1 MKGYVNTDPATK
13 HQKCLPIGFFK
24 KLIQNKASTLTTA
37 IGQLAVG
44 ALFFGMRSCEY
55 SKVHGD
61 RKTKLLT
68 VKDIRFFRGRKEIK
82 KDISTFYNRATSVS
96 ICFRMQK
103 NDEKEAVVTMHRSS
117 KGLCPVKTWGEIV
130 DRVLSYPRANQNSPV
145 NLVEIETTKKP
156 KYVQIRSSDIL
167 KHIRN
172 TVTQIGED
180 KLGFTAKE
188 VGTHSIRSSFAMF
201 LHLNGIRS
209 DKIMLQGR
217 WRSTAFLT
225 YIRVQVTEF
234 SLGLSD
240 KMNKTRDFYTVP
252 EDRYDH
258 TGQHYYQVD
267 HNVNRQ
273 NTFPTHNPGIMAF

>member
-1 MKGYVNTDPATK
+1 MNTDPATR
-13 HQKCLPIGFFK
+13 HQKCLPIGVFK
-24 KLIQNKASTLTTA
+24 KLIQNKSTPLTTA

-55 SKVHGD
+55 SKVSGD

-68 VKDIRFFRGRKEIK
+68 VNDIRFFKGRKEIK
-82 KDISTFYNRATSVS
+82 KDTSQFYNRATSVS
-96 ICFRMQK
+96 ICFRIQK
-103 NDEKEAVVTMHRSS
+103 NDEKEAVITMHKSS

-130 DRVLSYPRANQNSPV
+130 TRVLSYPRSNYNSPV
-145 NLVEIETTKKP
+145 NLVEEQSTKKP
-156 KYVQIRSSDIL
+156 KHVQIRSIDIL

-172 TVTQIGED
+172 TVTQIGQD
-180 KLGFTAKE
+180 TLGFTAKE

-201 LHLNGIRS
+201 LHLNGVRS

-234 SLGLSD
+234 STGLSD
-240 KMNKTRDFYTVP
+240 QMNKTKDFYTVP
-252 EDRYDH
+252 EDRYDN
-258 TGQHYYQVD
+258 TEQHYYQVN
-267 HNVNRQ
+267 HNINRQ
-273 NTFPTHNPGIMAF
+273 NTFPNHNPGMMAF